1 MTSQRKINA
10 NRRNAAKST
19 GPRTAE
25 GKARSSR
32 NALKTGLY
40 ASGAVIRGENPVALQ
55 LLADQFTAEYH
66 PVTPTERSLVDSL
79 AHLEW
84 MLRRFR
90 WLETEIWRV
99 AMNETPFEQ
108 KDVSLMGYAFVN
120 LPDIAKVH
128 RLRNAAQR
136 NFNEVLDRLL
146 RLRRISH
153 EPVDPI
159 PLSVASLAGLEP
171 SPPAA
176 QAPEPP
182 PQPVAAEAASPEIGF
197 VPSER
202 PQQSSTPAGTAVV
215 VPANG
220 AGGPAETPVEPR
232 EDR

>member
-1 MTSQRKINA
+1 MATDKQTEA

-40 ASGAVIRGENPVALQ
+40 ASGAVIRGENLVALQ

-99 AMNETPFEQ
+99 AMNET
-108 KDVSLMGYAFVN
+108 
-120 LPDIAKVH
+120 
-128 RLRNAAQR
+128 
-136 NFNEVLDRLL
+136 
-146 RLRRISH
+146 
-153 EPVDPI
+153 
-159 PLSVASLAGLEP
+159 
-171 SPPAA
+171 
-176 QAPEPP
+176 
-182 PQPVAAEAASPEIGF
+182 
-197 VPSER
+197 
-202 PQQSSTPAGTAVV
+202 
-215 VPANG
+215 
-220 AGGPAETPVEPR
+220 
-232 EDR
+232 